1 MQMKRWLHLYGDL
14 WGIRSLRL
22 VQKNRQKK
30 FPFIATNNWIVWAVW
45 WSAKYSFCSE
55 FPDITEK
62 WWRRRWRKPANAKRF
77 AFQANAITKLV
88 FIRKRN
94 SVQILKNSR
103 LPKIPVVEKQTK
115 ISRERNAK
123 TISTINFTTLRTSIL
138 HKPLIKV
145 LNEISWL
152 SFV

>member
-1 MQMKRWLHLYGDL
+1 M
-14 WGIRSLRL
+14 
-22 VQKNRQKK
+22 
-30 FPFIATNNWIVWAVW
+30 
-45 WSAKYSFCSE
+45 
-55 FPDITEK
+55 

-77 AFQANAITKLV
+77 DFQANAITKLV

-103 LPKIPVVEKQTK
+103 LPKIPVAEKQAK

-123 TISTINFTTLRTSIL
+123 TTSTSNFTTLRTSIL